1 MSEVNR
7 EHIKRLDQGVEYL
20 TNRIADLQIEIN
32 ELKEIKQTL
41 DSIESKLKL
50 LVWAKEREQ

>member
-7 EHIKRLDQGVEYL
+7 EHIKRLEQGVEYL

>member
-7 EHIKRLDQGVEYL
+7 EHIKRLEKGVEYL

-32 ELKEIKQTL
+32 ELKEIKQIL

-50 LVWAKEREQ
+50 LVWAKEIEQ